1 MEAMNIEERK
11 SAKWKFSIIFAVTLL
26 IIALCGSIS
35 IVTAQKAIALLE
47 NKKSEYDEV
56 FKNQANSTLVI
67 MSRSNSERINGAY
80 FACTGRSACWMT

>member
-47 NKKSEYDEV
+47 NKK
-56 FKNQANSTLVI
+56 I
-67 MSRSNSERINGAY
+67 GIRRSIQE
-80 FACTGRSACWMT
+80 TGGTQFPD

>member
-11 SAKWKFSIIFAVTLL
+11 SAKWKFFIIFAVTLL

-56 FKNQANSTLVI
+56 FKKHAELNFQIEELFRELNT
-67 MSRSNSERINGAY
+67 
-80 FACTGRSACWMT
+80 

>member
-47 NKKSEYDEV
+47 NKNRNTTKYSRNRRNSISRL
-56 FKNQANSTLVI
+56 KNYSV
-67 MSRSNSERINGAY
+67 S
-80 FACTGRSACWMT
+80 